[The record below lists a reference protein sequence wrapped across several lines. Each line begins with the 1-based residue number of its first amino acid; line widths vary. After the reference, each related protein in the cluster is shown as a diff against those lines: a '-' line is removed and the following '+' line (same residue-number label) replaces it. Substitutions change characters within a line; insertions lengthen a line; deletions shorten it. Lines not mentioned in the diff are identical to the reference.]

1 MKYHCEVLNQLAMYD
16 LGVKP
21 SLYAQYYFELRT
33 LFSEIKGNTFAASTE
48 WTLKPLSII
57 KARRLEDRS
66 MNVWDIQK
74 TKTGTGLSSSKM
86 SPITVQGRDSRS
98 RSTAASSFMSQKKG
112 WQTFSPAQAHAHE
125 RLQMMELHEESKG
138 KNINPYVFDRRSRPS
153 SSASGS
159 RLDAS
164 GSTCSSPLTSTSP
177 VVSCGKN
184 SFDPSL
190 PQVPAGSEFTIGWVC
205 SDLQRG
211 EEQVVRTFEDVTLT
225 DISRFVL
232 S

>member
-1 MKYHCEVLNQLAMYD
+1 M
-16 LGVKP
+16 KP

-33 LFSEIKGNTFAASTE
+33 LFSEIKGNTFATSTE

-74 TKTGTGLSSSKM
+74 TKSGTGLSSSKM
-86 SPITVQGRDSRS
+86 SPITAQGRDSRNRFTS
-98 RSTAASSFMSQKKG
+98 AAAPSFLSQNKG

-153 SSASGS
+153 SSASS

-164 GSTCSSPLTSTSP
+164 GSTCSSPLTSSSP
-177 VVSCGKN
+177 VTSCGGK
-184 SFDPSL
+184 SASDLTLSHVPSS
-190 PQVPAGSEFTIGWVC
+190 SEFTIGWVC
-205 SDLQRG
+205 SDVQRG